1 MSKKNDGKKPKQK
14 QFEAQIVTLGDSQ
27 VGKTSLIL
35 RYTDN
40 SFTQEYLATIGFDLK
55 LKKLTLPNGEEIR
68 VKISDTAGQERFKS
82 IATNYLKKA
91 NGVIL
96 AYDVTKE
103 TSFENIDN
111 WVEQINAESGVSRPI
126 ILIGNKCD
134 LTDKR
139 VISKEKG
146 EQLAQK
152 TLGGIKFYE
161 TSCKTGENVENA
173 IDDLV
178 YQIYNKYS
186 GKNANEEGNIKIEK
200 EEKGGAKK
208 KKCC

>member
-1 MSKKNDGKKPKQK
+1 M
-14 QFEAQIVTLGDSQ
+14 A
-27 VGKTSLIL
+27 
-35 RYTDN
+35 
-40 SFTQEYLATIGFDLK
+40 
-55 LKKLTLPNGEEIR
+55 
-68 VKISDTAGQERFKS
+68 
-82 IATNYLKKA
+82 
-91 NGVIL
+91 
-96 AYDVTKE
+96 
-103 TSFENIDN
+103 
-111 WVEQINAESGVSRPI
+111 
-126 ILIGNKCD
+126 
-134 LTDKR
+134 DKR

-146 EQLAQK
+146 EELAQK